1 MFMRTV
7 SCDAQVEAMVAPSA
21 ESVEKVTA
29 WLAKN
34 NITAATTSPAGDWM
48 AISVPVAQANTLLN
62 ADFSEYTW
70 DATGKTSVR
79 TLAYSIPETLKD
91 HLAFIYP
98 TTQ

>member
-1 MFMRTV
+1 MRV
-7 SCDAQVEAMVAPSA
+7 QVEAMVAPSA

-29 WLAKN
+29 WLSKN
-34 NITAATTSPAGDWM
+34 NITANKISPAGDWLG
-48 AISVPVAQANTLLN
+48 INVPVSKANALLN
-62 ADFSEYTW
+62 ADFSEYTVE
-70 DATGKTSVR
+70 KTNTTAVR

>member
-1 MFMRTV
+1 
-7 SCDAQVEAMVAPSA
+7 MVAPSA

-29 WLAKN
+29 WPSKN
-34 NITAATTSPAGDWM
+34 NINANKISPAGDWLG
-48 AISVPVAQANTLLN
+48 INVPVSKANALLN
-62 ADFSEYTW
+62 ADFSEYTVE
-70 DATGKTSVR
+70 KTNTTAVR

>member
-1 MFMRTV
+1 
-7 SCDAQVEAMVAPSA
+7 
-21 ESVEKVTA
+21 
-29 WLAKN
+29 
-34 NITAATTSPAGDWM
+34 M

-62 ADFSEYTW
+62 ADFSEYAW